1 MSQAVKEGKEFVTL
15 SREQSVTGRGGL
27 KLVQFLDQGGVKSG
41 PIRGYMGKRQGKE
54 TRETSWDQTC
64 FAGSFS
70 FVLWATELLGFISKQ
85 MT

>member
-1 MSQAVKEGKEFVTL
+1 M
-15 SREQSVTGRGGL
+15 TGRGGL

-54 TRETSWDQTC
+54 TRKTGWDQIC